1 MPDHSQPPTPPADG
15 RLDQDRP
22 DTIRLS
28 VAEATALGSRALR
41 SLGFADDDTRI
52 IVDQLIDNALC
63 GYPFASLPRILA
75 IAQDAK
81 TRRPRQPVQV
91 VHDTPVSAL
100 LDGGNNVG
108 YVAVYR
114 AAQIA
119 IEKARDRQFAVV
131 GVYNSYYSG
140 RNAYY
145 MELIARAGL
154 VGIHLASAQ
163 PHVVPPGG
171 TRPAL
176 GTNPLCF
183 GFPASHGPVI
193 VDLGTAAIQWGE
205 VLLHAQLGVPLP
217 EGVGLDQEGRPTR
230 DAGEALLGGVLP
242 FGGHKGYALSFAVQ
256 TMGLLAGAALA
267 RGQVQD
273 YGFLFIAFDPGLLV
287 PAEQFSRQVSELV
300 ECLKATPRQ
309 PDVEETRIPSERAFR
324 ERERRRVEGIVVERK
339 VVEALNGLTVS

>member
-1 MPDHSQPPTPPADG
+1 MAATRPSG
-15 RLDQDRP
+15 GLLDQDRP

-28 VAEATALGSRALR
+28 VVEATALGARALHH
-41 SLGFADDDTRI
+41 LGFPDDEVRI

-81 TRRPRQPVQV
+81 TQQPRQPVRV

-114 AAQIA
+114 AMQVA
-119 IEKARDRQFAVV
+119 IDKARAHRFALV
-131 GVYNSYYSG
+131 GVYNRYYSG

-145 MELIARAGL
+145 MELLARAGF
-154 VGIHLASAQ
+154 VGIHLASGQ

-176 GTNPLCF
+176 GTNPLCV
-183 GFPASHGPVI
+183 GFPSAQGPVI
-193 VDLGTAAIQWGE
+193 FDMGTASLQWGE
-205 VLLHAQLGVPLP
+205 VLLHAHLGTPLP
-217 EGVGLDQEGRPTR
+217 EGVGLDQDGRPTR
-230 DAGEALLGGVLP
+230 DATQAVLGGVLP
-242 FGGHKGYALSFAVQ
+242 FGGHKGYGLSFVVQ
-256 TMGLLAGAALA
+256 AMGLLAGAAFA

-273 YGFLFIAFDPGLLV
+273 YGFLFIAFDPGLLL
-287 PAEQFSRQVSELV
+287 PADEFQRQMSELIDR
-300 ECLKATPRQ
+300 LKATPRQ
-309 PDVEETRIPSERAFR
+309 SGVEEIRIPSERAFR
-324 ERERRRVEGIVVERK
+324 ERERRRVEGIVFERK
-339 VVEALNGLTVS
+339 VVAALNALASS

>member
-1 MPDHSQPPTPPADG
+1 MSTTPPTGAL
-15 RLDQDRP
+15 LDQDTP

-28 VAEATALGSRALR
+28 VAEATALGARALH
-41 SLGFADDDTRI
+41 SLELPDDEVHI
-52 IVDQLIDNALC
+52 IVDHLIDNALC

-81 TRRPRQPVQV
+81 TQRPRQPVRV

-119 IEKARDRQFAVV
+119 IDKARAQQFAVV

-145 MELIARAGL
+145 VEMLVKAGL

-163 PHVVPPGG
+163 PHVIPPGG

-176 GTNPLCF
+176 GTNPLCI
-183 GFPASHGPVI
+183 GFPSAHGPVI
-193 VDLGTAAIQWGE
+193 VDMGTAALQWGE
-205 VLLHAQLGVPLP
+205 VLLHAHLGTPLP
-217 EGVGLDQEGRPTR
+217 EGVGLDKDGRPTR
-230 DAGEALLGGVLP
+230 DAKEAVLGGVLP
-242 FGGHKGYALSFAVQ
+242 FGGHKGYGLSFAIQ
-256 TMGLLAGAALA
+256 AMGLLAGAALA

-273 YGFLFIAFDPGLLV
+273 YGFLFIAFDPGLLIPV
-287 PAEQFSRQVSELV
+287 EQFTQQVSDLIAR
-300 ECLKATPRQ
+300 LKATPRQ
-309 PDVEETRIPSERAFR
+309 PGVEEIRIPSERAFR
-324 ERERRRVEGIVVERK
+324 ERERRRLEGIVLERK
-339 VVEALNGLTVS
+339 VVEALDALAAS